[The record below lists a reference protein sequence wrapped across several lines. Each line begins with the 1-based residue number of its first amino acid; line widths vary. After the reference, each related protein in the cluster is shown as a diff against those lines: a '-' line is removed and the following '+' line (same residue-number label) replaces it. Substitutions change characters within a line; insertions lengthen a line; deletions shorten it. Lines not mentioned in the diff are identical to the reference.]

1 MSTEEVISNII
12 KELVPGQ
19 TTSIC
24 VNMNLIDDLGFDSI
38 NMLQLILELE
48 ERFNISLS
56 DDDLDIDNFK
66 SVKSITTLIE
76 KNYVHN

>member
-12 KELVPGQ
+12 KELNPDQ
-19 TTSIC
+19 KTAISA
-24 VNMNLIDDLGFDSI
+24 NMKLIDDLGFDSI

-48 ERFNISLS
+48 EKFNISLS

>member
-1 MSTEEVISNII
+1 MNNEKIITTIIQELMPEHTIAIS
-12 KELVPGQ
+12 
-19 TTSIC
+19 

-48 ERFNISLS
+48 EKFNITLL

-66 SVKSITTLIE
+66 NIKAITTLIE
-76 KNYVHN
+76 KNYASN